1 MEDIKKLIKNLD
13 KLANIIIEGYK
24 SHEPIYRN
32 LECII
37 EKGEYSCKILNSID
51 IKRRENIIE
60 AMLNVC
66 SYITEDN
73 GSCNLII
80 HNYSGTSEIT
90 RRKIEFTLDEINR
103 IKIIKYYKPYTI
115 LIEGLKYIKG
125 LIQISV
131 YISY

>member
-1 MEDIKKLIKNLD
+1 MEDIKKLIINLD
-13 KLANIIIEGYK
+13 KLANIVIEGYK
-24 SHEPIYRN
+24 SYEPIYQN

-37 EKGEYSCKILNSID
+37 KKGECSCRILDSID
-51 IKRRENIIE
+51 TKRRENIIE

-66 SYITEDN
+66 SYITKDN
-73 GSCNLII
+73 GSCNLIV

-90 RRKIEFTLDEINR
+90 RRKIEFTLDEMDR
-103 IKIIKYYKPYTI
+103 IKIVKYYRPYTI
-115 LIEGLKYIKG
+115 HIEGLKYIKG

>member
-1 MEDIKKLIKNLD
+1 MGDIKKFIENLD

-24 SHEPIYRN
+24 SYELIYPN

-37 EKGEYSCKILNSID
+37 KRGECSCKILNSID

-80 HNYSGTSEIT
+80 RNYSGTSEIT
-90 RRKIEFTLDEINR
+90 RRKIEFTLDETNR
-103 IKIIKYYKPYTI
+103 IKIINYYKPYTI
-115 LIEGLKYIKG
+115 YIEGLKYMKG

>member
-1 MEDIKKLIKNLD
+1 MGDIKKFIENLD
-13 KLANIIIEGYK
+13 KLANMIIEGYK
-24 SHEPIYRN
+24 SYELIYPN

-37 EKGEYSCKILNSID
+37 KRGEYSCKILNSID
-51 IKRRENIIE
+51 IKGRENIIE

-90 RRKIEFTLDEINR
+90 RRKIEFTLDETNR
-103 IKIIKYYKPYTI
+103 IKTINYYKPYTI
-115 LIEGLKYIKG
+115 PIEGLKYMKG

-131 YISY
+131 YIIY